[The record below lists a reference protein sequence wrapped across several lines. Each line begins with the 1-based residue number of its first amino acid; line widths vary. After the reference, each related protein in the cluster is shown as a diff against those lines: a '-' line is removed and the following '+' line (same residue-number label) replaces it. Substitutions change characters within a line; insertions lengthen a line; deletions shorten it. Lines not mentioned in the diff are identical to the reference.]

1 MLKVMWGY
9 SSVGRAPALHAG
21 GQGFESLILHCL
33 RKVSGSGGSRMY
45 LENRTTCKRKQCI
58 TKKRDRDNRYQQ
70 DESLMMSGNLRFQPR
85 SQESES
91 KEFQD
96 LKEIQR
102 SDWPKGQAKKGT
114 RWMPWYWEPKKDVT
128 SCEKLRGGA
137 HILWYADIWL
147 GEPGASNI
155 ASSIYE

>member
-1 MLKVMWGY
+1 
-9 SSVGRAPALHAG
+9 LHAG

-70 DESLMMSGNLRFQPR
+70 EESLMMSGNLRFQPR

-96 LKEIQR
+96 LKRDPAKRLTERPSEEGHKVDALVLGAEERRDKLRKAAWR
-102 SDWPKGQAKKGT
+102 STYPVIRRYLNGGT
-114 RWMPWYWEPKKDVT
+114 R
-128 SCEKLRGGA
+128 CE
-137 HILWYADIWL
+137 
-147 GEPGASNI
+147 
-155 ASSIYE
+155 